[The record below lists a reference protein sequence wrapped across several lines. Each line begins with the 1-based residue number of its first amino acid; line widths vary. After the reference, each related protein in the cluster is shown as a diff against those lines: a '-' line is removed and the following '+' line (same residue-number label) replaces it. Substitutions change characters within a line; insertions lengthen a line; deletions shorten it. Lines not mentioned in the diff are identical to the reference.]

1 MIEEED
7 DDDDDEG
14 EVGADAATSLGTS
27 YQEKVP
33 IDGEY
38 SEKSPLVEEIRPKDI
53 RGLDTR

>member
-7 DDDDDEG
+7 DDDD
-14 EVGADAATSLGTS
+14 EVGADATTSLGTS

>member
-7 DDDDDEG
+7 DDD